1 MTPGSLQRNPSAAA
15 EREYDLIVVG
25 GGIYGVMLAFEA
37 SARGVSVL
45 LLERDDF
52 GSATSFNSLKTIHG
66 GLRHLQR
73 LNLRQHRLFV
83 NERRWFLQQF
93 PDLVQPLPVLMPL
106 YNTGLRRPG
115 VMRMALTID
124 RYLSV
129 DRNRGLPAD
138 RSIPRGTI
146 ISASEVKRLYP
157 DVETRGLGGGALW
170 FDACMPD
177 SHRLIIEVL
186 RAASQA
192 DSVVLNYVSAS
203 DLITAGGRVAGV
215 HAIDHVDGTD
225 LEFRAP
231 LVVNAAGP
239 WSRDVVRA
247 FDRDYPELFR
257 FSIAWNVLFDRE
269 ALSDHALAVAPSHAG
284 GQVYFLHPWKGRLL
298 IGTGHATRD
307 ALSKEPEPSEAELH
321 TFLTDINDSVPGIG
335 LKTDDILHVF
345 SGFLPVKRE
354 RTTDLTSDSAVVDH
368 GEAGGPTGL
377 FSVAGNRFTAS
388 RYTAH
393 RIVSRLF
400 PGLAHHGAAGIP
412 GDDTIGKRTAATG
425 YAYDW
430 WPEQLDPS
438 MREALKRIV
447 AQEAVVH
454 LDDLIL
460 RRTTIGDN
468 PARALALAHELST
481 LFEWDATRRLQELE
495 RINTHFRWI
504 STACYSE

>member
-1 MTPGSLQRNPSAAA
+1 MVRRPDTDRRRVNSSMTIPGSLHRNPSAAA

-93 PDLVQPLPVLMPL
+93 PVLVQPLPVLMPL

-124 RYLSV
+124 HYLSV
-129 DRNRGLPAD
+129 DRNRGLPAH

-186 RAASQA
+186 RATCRAN
-192 DSVVLNYVSAS
+192 SVVLNYVSAS
-203 DLITAGGRVAGV
+203 DLITANGRVAGV
-215 HAIDHVDGTD
+215 HAVDHVDGTE
-225 LEFRAP
+225 LEFKAP

-247 FDRDYPELFR
+247 FDRDYPETL
-257 FSIAWNVLFDRE
+257 SLLDR
-269 ALSDHALAVAPSHAG
+269 V
-284 GQVYFLHPWKGRLL
+284 
-298 IGTGHATRD
+298 
-307 ALSKEPEPSEAELH
+307 
-321 TFLTDINDSVPGIG
+321 
-335 LKTDDILHVF
+335 
-345 SGFLPVKRE
+345 E
-354 RTTDLTSDSAVVDH
+354 RSL
-368 GEAGGPTGL
+368 
-377 FSVAGNRFTAS
+377 
-388 RYTAH
+388 
-393 RIVSRLF
+393 
-400 PGLAHHGAAGIP
+400 
-412 GDDTIGKRTAATG
+412 
-425 YAYDW
+425 
-430 WPEQLDPS
+430 
-438 MREALKRIV
+438 
-447 AQEAVVH
+447 
-454 LDDLIL
+454 
-460 RRTTIGDN
+460 
-468 PARALALAHELST
+468 
-481 LFEWDATRRLQELE
+481 
-495 RINTHFRWI
+495 
-504 STACYSE
+504 